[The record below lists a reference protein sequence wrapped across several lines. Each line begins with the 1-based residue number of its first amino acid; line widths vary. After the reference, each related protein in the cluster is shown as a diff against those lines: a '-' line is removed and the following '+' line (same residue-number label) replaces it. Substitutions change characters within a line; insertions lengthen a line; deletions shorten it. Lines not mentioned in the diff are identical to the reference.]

1 MRPGALVGLP
11 PQIRRRVALNGL
23 RQGAYHLAQSVEILA
38 NARRAGPVGR
48 LLGAVAIGATLAEW
62 LSEEVSPPQI
72 LVENGWRRIGAS
84 PVVAG
89 ALLELL
95 RGAAR
100 SRSVRLLPR
109 GRYDNPSLVELWDL
123 DGQPV
128 LASFRHQDEDWLL
141 EREPG
146 ALARLT
152 AGAPQAVGGMA
163 ALLDASA
170 EAEGHAAR
178 LRLRSLGPLPPPP
191 VGAALDALASWLRS
205 ESLAPEGRGRVAL
218 VVGPTGAGKT
228 ALCRTVLGSAR
239 LLQVP
244 GRGVGLAA
252 IYELCEALQPEVLLV
267 DDLVLSDHGLDEA
280 FAAMVDR
287 LQPMVSLLLVT
298 MMRDELTAEQADR
311 PGGLY
316 WPGMRAGR
324 IDRVIYLPPPGPD
337 DRRAILERLGVRGA
351 ALEALMAQTQGLTG
365 AYLEEAV
372 RRLGP
377 EPPLARVGEVV
388 RALRAQAPA
397 AFSRH
402 LDAAEGA

>member
-1 MRPGALVGLP
+1 MRSRALSGLP
-11 PQIRRRVALNGL
+11 PRLRRRAAINGL
-23 RQGAYHLAQSVEILA
+23 RQGAYSLAQSVEILA
-38 NARRAGPVGR
+38 NARRGGPVGR

-62 LSEEVSPPQI
+62 LAEEVSPAQL
-72 LVENGWRRIGAS
+72 LVEDGWRRLGAS

-95 RGAAR
+95 RGTAR

-109 GRYDNPSLVELWDL
+109 GRFDNPSVMELWDL

-152 AGAPQAVGGMA
+152 AGAPQALGGMA

-170 EAEGHAAR
+170 EAEGYAAR
-178 LRLRSLGPLPPPP
+178 LRLCALGPLPPPP
-191 VGAALDALASWLRS
+191 VGAAVD
-205 ESLAPEGRGRVAL
+205 SLAAWLGSSASMPEHRGRVAL

-244 GRGVGLAA
+244 GRGLGLAA
-252 IYELCEALQPEVLLV
+252 IYELCEALRPEVLLV

-298 MMRDELTAEQADR
+298 MMKDELTAEQADR

-324 IDRVIYLPPPGPD
+324 IDRVVYLPPPGPA
-337 DRRAILERLGVRGA
+337 DRRAILERLGVRG
-351 ALEALMAQTQGLTG
+351 EALDALTALSEGLTG

-372 RRLGP
+372 RRLGAEPAP
-377 EPPLARVGEVV
+377 ERLGEVM

-402 LDAAEGA
+402 LVEAEGL